1 VLTQSGLS
9 RAVHAALALGVALA
23 ATMAFAVQT
32 AEAAS
37 GPADAQAS
45 EMVRLING
53 VRWAN
58 NLPALNVDPKL
69 AGLARDTRI
78 ACPAD
83 ASLVMLGR
91 AKDFATYGP
100 PSHYLR
106 LCPTVMFVSTL
117 QSYGYGTTGEI
128 DLDNL
133 NYGTGARL
141 LSYTGSKRAWQTW
154 TYYTNQ
160 AGILGWMNSPTHRAI
175 VVGGYDRVG
184 CGGWIGADG
193 AFFYD
198 CLFGSG
204 GPGSTVAPPTQAPF
218 NIPLP
223 TAQPTPRPTPRPTPV
238 VTAPPK
244 PAPTG
249 APTKSEAPLDP
260 TPVATPTIAA
270 AATPASSPTVS
281 PTPSPRQS
289 ATSPAGKSAGPGTG
303 ASTSEPLI
311 ASSIVGVATGALAGL
326 LAASYGLLVTLRRR
340 GRRRPG
346 AS

>member
-69 AGLARDTRI
+69 AGLARDTPI

-106 LCPTVMFVSTL
+106 LCPTVMFVATL
-117 QSYGYGTTGEI
+117 QSYGYGATGEI
-128 DLDNL
+128 DLNNL

-141 LSYTGSKRAWQTW
+141 LSYTGSKRVWQTW

-160 AGILGWMNSPTHRAI
+160 GGILGWMNSPTHRAI

-198 CLFGSG
+198 CLFSSG

-223 TAQPTPRPTPRPTPV
+223 TAQPTPRPTPV

-244 PAPTG
+244 PAPTA
-249 APTKSEAPLDP
+249 APTKSEAPVDP
-260 TPVATPTIAA
+260 TAVATPTIAA
-270 AATPASSPTVS
+270 AATPASSPTAS
-281 PTPSPRQS
+281 PTPSPGQS
-289 ATSPAGKSAGPGTG
+289 ATPPAGKPAGPGTG
-303 ASTSEPLI
+303 ASTSEPLV